1 MKGVKN
7 IMQKTNKKGQLMAMG
22 DLAKGIAILAIVAVV
37 VIMVQTQTL
46 STGQVNSSANATN
59 TLRIVL
65 HESQSM
71 FDWVPLVIIV
81 AVGALLLSM
90 LYMFSGRR

>member
-1 MKGVKN
+1 M
-7 IMQKTNKKGQLMAMG
+7 KTNKRGQLMAMG
-22 DLAKGIAILAIVAVV
+22 DLAKGIAVLAVIAVV

-46 STGQVNSSANATN
+46 GTSQVNASANATN

-71 FDWVPLVIIV
+71 FNWVPLVVIV

-90 LYMFSGRR
+90 LYMFRGGR

>member
-1 MKGVKN
+1 MK
-7 IMQKTNKKGQLMAMG
+7 QKKGQLMAMG
-22 DLAKGIAILAIVAVV
+22 DLAKGIAILCIVAVV
-37 VIMVQTQTL
+37 VIMVQTHTL
-46 STGQVNSSANATN
+46 GTGQVNASANATN

-65 HESQSM
+65 HESESM
-71 FDWVPLVIIV
+71 FSWVPLVVIV

>member
-1 MKGVKN
+1 M
-7 IMQKTNKKGQLMAMG
+7 KTNKRGQLMAMG
-22 DLAKGIAILAIVAVV
+22 DLAKGIVILAVIAVV

-46 STGQVNSSANATN
+46 GTSQVNASANATN

-71 FDWVPLVIIV
+71 FNWVPLVVIV

-90 LYMFSGRR
+90 LYMFRGGR

>member
-7 IMQKTNKKGQLMAMG
+7 IMQKTNTKGQLMAMG
-22 DLAKGIAILAIVAVV
+22 DLAKGIAILAVIAVV
-37 VIMVQTQTL
+37 VVMIQTQTL
-46 STGQVNSSANATN
+46 KTGQVNASANATD

-65 HESQSM
+65 HESQSL
-71 FDWVPLVIIV
+71 FEWVPLVVIV

-90 LYMFSGRR
+90 LYMFSGKR

>member
-1 MKGVKN
+1 
-7 IMQKTNKKGQLMAMG
+7 MG
-22 DLAKGIAILAIVAVV
+22 DLAKGIAILAIIADVD
-37 VIMVQTQTL
+37 IKVQTQTL
-46 STGQVNSSANATN
+46 STGQVNASANATN

-71 FDWVPLVIIV
+71 FEWVPLVIIV

-90 LYMFSGRR
+90 LYMFSGKR